1 MIPSARVG
9 GTRVVSL
16 VIVLV
21 AAFAACTPPRVV
33 DEPPPPHDLTRLS
46 HAAHAQLA
54 CTACHTGDQR
64 PGHDHAPCDRCHR
77 AAFLA
82 PPGLLCEVCH
92 TRVTTAPLSAPLKPY
107 PSTDAWQAEPAR
119 FSHRAHL
126 DASRMEARVGFHV
139 TCADCHVRGDTLA
152 RPDHAVCARCHAPEA
167 GLTGAPAMTDCAGC
181 HEATQQLRTRARLI
195 RGDLH
200 FDHAS
205 HRRDVRGT
213 PIRCEQCHT
222 QTASAV
228 GYADHAAPRIEVCVN
243 CHDDSDRTPSTL
255 RMRMCEACHTEQRE
269 TLTRLA
275 PRNHLPATD
284 RPLDHTLAFR
294 RDHADAAERDPARCA
309 TCHTQMSGNPK
320 DACDE
325 CHQTMRPADHT
336 ITFRE
341 LDHGAEATADRER
354 CARCHVTEF
363 CTACHMQRPRSHGFP
378 GSFATDHGAL
388 ARIDV
393 RACLTCHDERKDCI
407 ACHTTRS
414 AR

>member
-1 MIPSARVG
+1 MGVARVFPF
-9 GTRVVSL
+9 VFALFAV
-16 VIVLV
+16 
-21 AAFAACTPPRVV
+21 AACTPPRIA
-33 DEPPPPHDLTRLS
+33 DAPLPPPDPTRLP
-46 HAAHAQLA
+46 HAAHAKLA
-54 CTACHTGDQR
+54 CTACHDGDKQ
-64 PGHDHAPCDRCHR
+64 PGHDHAPCDTCHR

-82 PPGLLCEVCH
+82 APGPLCQVCH
-92 TRVTTAPLSAPLKPY
+92 TQVTPAPLSAPLKPY
-107 PSTDAWQAEPAR
+107 PSTDAWQAEPTR

-126 DASRMEARVGFHV
+126 DAARMEARVGFHV
-139 TCADCHVRGDTLA
+139 TCTDCHVRNGALA
-152 RPDHAVCARCHAPEA
+152 RPDHATCARCHAPEA
-167 GLTGAPAMTDCAGC
+167 SLAGAPAMTDCAGC
-181 HEATQQLRTRARLI
+181 HEPSRRLRTRARLI

-213 PIRCEQCHT
+213 PIRCEECHP
-222 QTASAV
+222 QSASAT
-228 GYADHAAPRIEVCVN
+228 GYDDHPAPRIEVCVR
-243 CHDDSDRTPSTL
+243 CHDDTDRTPSTL
-255 RMRMCEACHTEQRE
+255 RMRECQVCHSEQRE

-284 RPLDHTLAFR
+284 KPLDHTLAFR
-294 RDHADAAERDPARCA
+294 RDHADAAEHDAARCA

-336 ITFRE
+336 IMFRE
-341 LDHGAEATADRER
+341 LDHGSEATADRER

-378 GSFATDHGAL
+378 GSFTTDHGPL

-393 RACLTCHDERKDCI
+393 RACLTCHQESECT
-407 ACHTTRS
+407 ACHRTGG